1 MKRLKAKDIL
11 FVGLQLLLFILF
23 FLLPSRQGWQSP
35 SWVKV
40 AFLVIAIMGLLIAV
54 LALLQLRGN
63 LSPFPRP
70 VSQGTLIQTGL
81 YKKIRHPVYTG
92 LLLFF
97 FGYAM
102 WEPSLFKLFIAFLLL
117 LLFYFKSS
125 YEEKL
130 LLEKFPEYREY
141 QNRSYRFFPFL

>member
-11 FVGLQLLLFILF
+11 FVSLQLLLFILF
-23 FLLPSRQGWQSP
+23 FLLPSQQGWQFP

-40 AFLVIAIMGLLIAV
+40 AFLVIAIMGLLIAI

-70 VSQGTLIQTGL
+70 VSEGTLIQTGL
-81 YKKIRHPVYTG
+81 YKRIRHPVYTG

-97 FGYAM
+97 FGYAI
-102 WEPSLFKLFIAFLLL
+102 WELSLFKLFIASLLL

-130 LLEKFPEYREY
+130 LVEKFPEYREY
-141 QNRSYRFFPFL
+141 KKRSYRFFPFL